1 MSVIEIW
8 LLAISLAID
17 CFTVSVASGIILHK
31 VEWKTFLTM
40 GFFFGLFQA
49 MMPFLGWAG
58 AKNFHHYIEAYDHWI
73 AFGLLTFLGVR
84 MIKEYFSDDESC
96 SFDPHKMKVILTLA
110 IATSIDALAVGI
122 SFAFTGFKT
131 LGSLAHPLTAIGV
144 ASFVISIIGSLIG
157 VFFGKRFNLKMEIFG
172 GMVLIGIGVKIL
184 IEHLS

>member
-1 MSVIEIW
+1 MSIIEIW

-84 MIKEYFSDDESC
+84 MIKEYFNDDESC
-96 SFDPHKMKVILTLA
+96 SFDAKLRLYSHWP
-110 IATSIDALAVGI
+110 
-122 SFAFTGFKT
+122 
-131 LGSLAHPLTAIGV
+131 
-144 ASFVISIIGSLIG
+144 
-157 VFFGKRFNLKMEIFG
+157 
-172 GMVLIGIGVKIL
+172 
-184 IEHLS
+184 